1 VRLALVAPAEDAAV
15 ERAIGTLVDIL
26 EEPPI
31 GSLRM
36 V

>member
-1 VRLALVAPAEDAAV
+1 VRLALAAPQEDAAV
-15 ERAIGTLVDIL
+15 ERALDTLVEIL
-26 EEPPI
+26 DEPPI